1 MKGVDESVDGVTT
14 GPAVIEKERSVPVED
29 KWGDQLLL
37 TFNSVTADA
46 GYGSHLLLPSYKIA
60 L

>member
-1 MKGVDESVDGVTT
+1 MKGVDGSVDGVTT
-14 GPAVIEKERSVPVED
+14 GVTEKERSVPVED

-37 TFNSVTADA
+37 TFNSVAADA

-60 L
+60 Q